1 VAARVETLGGESRNC
16 IPALAPHV
24 EATVRD
30 VSLRIYLHD
39 SEDYDACCQIQMI
52 GSRAWVHSITGA
64 GFYLAMPQ
72 ILDKCRELGLRSLA
86 GYARA
91 PHVRLM
97 RRMAERGGVELQV
110 GEAEMVEGH
119 ALVWVEWMLCPHR

>member
-1 VAARVETLGGESRNC
+1 MGAYVETVADAPRNG
-16 IPALAPHV
+16 IPDLRPHV

-39 SEDYDACCQIQMI
+39 SEDYDACCQLQVL
-52 GSRAWVHSITGA
+52 GTRAWVHSITGA

-72 ILDKCRELGLRSLA
+72 ILDKCRELGLQSLG

-97 RRMAERGGVELQV
+97 RRMAERGGVELV
-110 GEAEMVEGH
+110 TGEAEMVEGH
-119 ALVWVEWMLCPHR
+119 ALVWVEWKL